1 MDRSTFRTDDMGCPP
16 WSWYFSKVNLAT
28 GGKDLVSCLPILY
41 PSCEFRLIGLQ
52 VHRGLTW
59 INRPKWGLQYVLV
72 ACTSQFQ
79 NPGTLQLTSSDPKQL
94 VRLDLCTHRGKIP
107 SLDPSP
113 SAVEGLKHFK
123 CMCIYAFKKTTTTT
137 TRRTTRTTFTY
148 IFYYILWFN
157 IIVAGCILI
166 LVRFNNICP
175 ATLARCRLFAK
186 QSDLEIKNSEPTGL
200 TKRKVGFSDVS
211 DTTWLW
217 WPDWTKQKCS
227 LYN

>member
-28 GGKDLVSCLPILY
+28 GGKDLVGCLPILY

-59 INRPKWGLQYVLV
+59 INRPKWGL
-72 ACTSQFQ
+72 
-79 NPGTLQLTSSDPKQL
+79 
-94 VRLDLCTHRGKIP
+94 
-107 SLDPSP
+107 
-113 SAVEGLKHFK
+113 
-123 CMCIYAFKKTTTTT
+123 TTTT
-137 TRRTTRTTFTY
+137 TTFTY

-157 IIVAGCILI
+157 IIIAGCILI

-200 TKRKVGFSDVS
+200 TRRKVGFSDVS